1 MKRFFRWPRRD
12 KPQQSI
18 ASEVKQRGVKS
29 EQETEDEYSDS
40 SSFDWEETDQ
50 HESSGPGGNAPK
62 PDQCDHEDLEDTAP
76 QTILEVEDT
85 APQTILE
92 LEDEPLPEENIG
104 IDPYNKG
111 RFDT

>member
-1 MKRFFRWPRRD
+1 MKRVIKPPRRD

-40 SSFDWEETDQ
+40 SSFNWEETDQ
-50 HESSGPGGNAPK
+50 RGSSGPGENSLK
-62 PDQCDHEDLEDTAP
+62 QDQCDF
-76 QTILEVEDT
+76 EDT

-104 IDPYNKG
+104 VDPYNKG
-111 RFDT
+111 RFDTED